1 MSNNDT
7 YINFIRNKEAQRK
20 DKDNIFCTGI
30 SDTEF
35 VKFAIKYLLGDDWY
49 VVDPLGYSQITQL
62 ALEDILFKY
71 SKQFKKEYKKAK
83 EDKMRATKINEYSK
97 NKKTSK
103 SKNPYKRVISNIRNY
118 GCEYVSNK
126 KQVQKLLNY

>member
-30 SDTEF
+30 SDAEF

-49 VVDPLGYSQITQL
+49 VVDPLGYSQTTQL
-62 ALEDILFKY
+62 ALEDILFEY
-71 SKQFKKEYKKAK
+71 SKQFKKEYKQFKK
-83 EDKMRATKINEYSK
+83 EYK
-97 NKKTSK
+97 K
-103 SKNPYKRVISNIRNY
+103 SKGV
-118 GCEYVSNK
+118 
-126 KQVQKLLNY
+126 

>member
-7 YINFIRNKEAQRK
+7 YINFICNKEAQRE

-35 VKFAIKYLLGDDWY
+35 VKFAIRYLLGNDWY
-49 VVDPLGYSQITQL
+49 VVDPLGHSQVTQL

-71 SKQFKKEYKKAK
+71 SKQFKKEYKQFKK
-83 EDKMRATKINEYSK
+83 EYRKTKE
-97 NKKTSK
+97 
-103 SKNPYKRVISNIRNY
+103 
-118 GCEYVSNK
+118 
-126 KQVQKLLNY
+126 

>member
-1 MSNNDT
+1 MNNNDT
-7 YINFIRNKEAQRK
+7 YINFIRDKEAQRE

-49 VVDPLGYSQITQL
+49 VVDPLGYSQINQL

-71 SKQFKKEYKKAK
+71 SKQFKKEYKQFKKEYKKAK
-83 EDKMRATKINEYSK
+83 E
-97 NKKTSK
+97 
-103 SKNPYKRVISNIRNY
+103 
-118 GCEYVSNK
+118 
-126 KQVQKLLNY
+126 

>member
-7 YINFIRNKEAQRK
+7 YINFIRDKEAQRK

-49 VVDPLGYSQITQL
+49 VVDPLGYSQTTQL

-71 SKQFKKEYKKAK
+71 SKQFKKEINKQFKKEYKKSK
-83 EDKMRATKINEYSK
+83 GVTNE
-97 NKKTSK
+97 
-103 SKNPYKRVISNIRNY
+103 
-118 GCEYVSNK
+118 
-126 KQVQKLLNY
+126 